1 MLVLRAGVAPRH
13 NGAMGW
19 RLAADTVLVAHL
31 AFVAFI
37 VFGGFVAAR
46 RPRVAPAHLLA
57 LTYGAMIEA
66 VGFTCPL
73 TPLEKSLRASAGQA
87 GYEGGF
93 VEHYVVAVLYPGE
106 LTPGVQLT
114 MVALVAAVSLV
125 AYRRW
130 LLRLV
135 PA

>member
-1 MLVLRAGVAPRH
+1 
-13 NGAMGW
+13 MGW
-19 RLAADTVLVAHL
+19 RLAADVVLIVHL

-46 RPRVAPAHLLA
+46 RPRIVPVHLVALA
-57 LTYGAMIEA
+57 YGAAIEA

-73 TPLEKSLRASAGQA
+73 TPLEKSLRVAAGQA

-106 LTPGVQLT
+106 LTAGVQLT
-114 MVALVAAVSLV
+114 MVAAVAAVSLV

-130 LLRLV
+130 LARL
-135 PA
+135 AI